1 MTSTTSGLSRCEVPC
16 RLPGMTYFDF
26 TGSDALILEFTTM
39 GTRLTDGYDAGLR
52 ERVLAEVAGLP
63 HSEIAAVVGTTASA
77 TRQRLRRARASLA
90 ADGDG
95 GSRDLPVTA
104 DRATLDRLASSLND
118 GDLRVLVEQL
128 SEGCVLWTDSGG
140 LTRAARNP
148 IHGPDKVA
156 RFLGGLIAKYGM
168 PELRVVDAVG
178 GPVVHAA
185 SSDMERII
193 TLEVAEGRITGLQ
206 IQQNPGKIV
215 RR

>member
-1 MTSTTSGLSRCEVPC
+1 
-16 RLPGMTYFDF
+16 MTYFDF